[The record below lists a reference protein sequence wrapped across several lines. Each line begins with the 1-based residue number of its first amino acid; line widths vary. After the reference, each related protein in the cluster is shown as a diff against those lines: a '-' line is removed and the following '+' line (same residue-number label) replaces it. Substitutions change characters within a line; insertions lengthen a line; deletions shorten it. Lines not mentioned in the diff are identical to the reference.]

1 MHGTNCTCCSGV
13 PFGVKKF
20 EKYCCVSGSVIAAWE
35 PDLDRPTGNASP
47 AKLERE
53 ATSGGAVVSELD
65 AGAFGVVVG
74 AGVVEVEVVEL
85 ANEEDDEVALTDDGV
100 VDC

>member
-35 PDLDRPTGNASP
+35 PDLDRPTEIAPP
-47 AKLERE
+47 AKLKRE
-53 ATSGGAVVSELD
+53 ASDGGADVSELD
-65 AGAFGVVVG
+65 AGALAVVVG

-85 ANEEDDEVALTDDGV
+85 ADEEVDEVVLADDGV